1 MNSNNCSG
9 QNVSINVNLS
19 LKNET
24 LRMLIEMA
32 NDMGASLEDVI
43 SSITEDSVIDL
54 ERLQDDLGIV
64 IIPEK
69 CSKCLSL
76 GFIIKCGFKS
86 RTGYNGAYMVYG
98 IWHMNVFHGMNFF
111 VHQETG
117 KYLNHP
123 HWPKSLNFAQKG
135 MRFFCLILFNRFF
148 TLFYSV

>member
-1 MNSNNCSG
+1 MNPNNCSG

-19 LKNET
+19 LKDET

-69 CSKCLSL
+69 CSTQDLINSL
-76 GFIIKCGFKS
+76 
-86 RTGYNGAYMVYG
+86 
-98 IWHMNVFHGMNFF
+98 
-111 VHQETG
+111 Q
-117 KYLNHP
+117 
-123 HWPKSLNFAQKG
+123 
-135 MRFFCLILFNRFF
+135 
-148 TLFYSV
+148 

>member
-54 ERLQDDLGIV
+54 ERLQDDLDIV
-64 IIPEK
+64 IIPES
-69 CSKCLSL
+69 CSK
-76 GFIIKCGFKS
+76 
-86 RTGYNGAYMVYG
+86 
-98 IWHMNVFHGMNFF
+98 
-111 VHQETG
+111 QD
-117 KYLNHP
+117 
-123 HWPKSLNFAQKG
+123 
-135 MRFFCLILFNRFF
+135 LIN
-148 TLFYSV
+148 SIQ

>member
-9 QNVSINVNLS
+9 QNVSISVNLS

-24 LRMLIEMA
+24 LRVLIEMA

-69 CSKCLSL
+69 CSK
-76 GFIIKCGFKS
+76 
-86 RTGYNGAYMVYG
+86 
-98 IWHMNVFHGMNFF
+98 
-111 VHQETG
+111 QD
-117 KYLNHP
+117 
-123 HWPKSLNFAQKG
+123 
-135 MRFFCLILFNRFF
+135 LIN
-148 TLFYSV
+148 SIQ

>member
-19 LKNET
+19 LNDET

-64 IIPEK
+64 MIPEK
-69 CSKCLSL
+69 CSK
-76 GFIIKCGFKS
+76 
-86 RTGYNGAYMVYG
+86 
-98 IWHMNVFHGMNFF
+98 
-111 VHQETG
+111 QD
-117 KYLNHP
+117 
-123 HWPKSLNFAQKG
+123 
-135 MRFFCLILFNRFF
+135 LIN
-148 TLFYSV
+148 SIQ

>member
-24 LRMLIEMA
+24 LRVLIEMA

-54 ERLQDDLGIV
+54 ENLEDELGIV

-69 CSKCLSL
+69 CSK
-76 GFIIKCGFKS
+76 
-86 RTGYNGAYMVYG
+86 
-98 IWHMNVFHGMNFF
+98 
-111 VHQETG
+111 ED
-117 KYLNHP
+117 
-123 HWPKSLNFAQKG
+123 
-135 MRFFCLILFNRFF
+135 LIN
-148 TLFYSV
+148 SIQ

>member
-1 MNSNNCSG
+1 MNSNNCSD
-9 QNVSINVNLS
+9 QEISFSVNLS

-69 CSKCLSL
+69 CSK
-76 GFIIKCGFKS
+76 
-86 RTGYNGAYMVYG
+86 
-98 IWHMNVFHGMNFF
+98 
-111 VHQETG
+111 QD
-117 KYLNHP
+117 
-123 HWPKSLNFAQKG
+123 
-135 MRFFCLILFNRFF
+135 LIN
-148 TLFYSV
+148 SIQ